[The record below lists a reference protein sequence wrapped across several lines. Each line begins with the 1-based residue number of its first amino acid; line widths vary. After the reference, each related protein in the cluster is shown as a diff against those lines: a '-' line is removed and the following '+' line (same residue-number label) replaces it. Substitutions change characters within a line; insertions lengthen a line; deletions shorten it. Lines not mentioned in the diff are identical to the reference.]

1 MARAK
6 TNGDGPLDTVGSRTK
21 GKKPARRREKS
32 TIKKAKSRKSPV
44 RGPGNLVKRGNGQF
58 DQFKEEV
65 LRLADRIKHQN
76 LDERGKI
83 TGLSQD
89 YEKIIG
95 VFNEMLDTVASPLHD
110 ALKRETYLNIVPT
123 PLFAINEDFDVQ
135 YINEAGAKVVERT
148 IEML

>member
-6 TNGDGPLDTVGSRTK
+6 TNGDSPLDTVGSSAKR
-21 GKKPARRREKS
+21 KKTERRGEKS
-32 TIKKAKSRKSPV
+32 TMRKAKSRKGSV

-58 DQFKEEV
+58 EQFKEEV
-65 LRLADRIKHQN
+65 LRLADQIKHQK

-95 VFNEMLDTVASPLHD
+95 VFN
-110 ALKRETYLNIVPT
+110 
-123 PLFAINEDFDVQ
+123 
-135 YINEAGAKVVERT
+135 
-148 IEML
+148 